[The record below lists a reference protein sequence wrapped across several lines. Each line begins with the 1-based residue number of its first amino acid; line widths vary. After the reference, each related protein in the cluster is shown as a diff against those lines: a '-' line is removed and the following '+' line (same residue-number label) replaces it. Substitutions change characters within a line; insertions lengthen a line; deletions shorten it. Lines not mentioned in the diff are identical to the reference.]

1 MNEDDKYLNAIEK
14 LALGYEYEEIQ
25 TLIEDTPSGQKK
37 KIIRTKKHC
46 PPNLAAAQYMRRK
59 KQTTNMKGNGH
70 ENHNII
76 N

>member
-46 PPNLAAAQYMRRK
+46 PPNLAAAVLF
-59 KQTTNMKGNGH
+59 
-70 ENHNII
+70 
-76 N
+76 